1 MIKKLKRKYL
11 QGRLTNICDWENR
24 IKKIC
29 QKWLIKTPVVPKTDS
44 RQSVFSKFFR
54 KNGKQSIQVWQFGSL
69 YIALNESGF
78 FTNKEDDYTILIEK
92 QFDLKIIKDAD
103 YGLLLFAL
111 MDRIDFSTEINSMI
125 SYIKDDISEEGVIL
139 YKSYVKNVAF
149 VDTLGFVCP
158 FLIKYGLKNHDE
170 SYIELAKHQ
179 IKWYIKNGT
188 EKHCEL
194 PFHAVRLTDKTTLG
208 ICDWARGLC
217 WLLIALMDGYI
228 ILKDNNRE
236 DEYLEEQIIKYANIL
251 CSLQK
256 SSGAYSWQL
265 LSNKDSDS
273 SATAVFGWYLA
284 CCYRLFKK
292 KQYLNIA
299 QKCRNYLMS
308 ITFNSG
314 VIDYCQGDTISI
326 GMYSRRFDKMP
337 FAQAFT
343 LRMQNEL
350 KNINK
355 NFYA

>member
-1 MIKKLKRKYL
+1 MIKELKRKYL
-11 QGRLTNICDWENR
+11 QGRLTNICDWKNR
-24 IKKIC
+24 TKNIC
-29 QKWLIKTPVVPKTDS
+29 QKWLIKTPIIPKTDN
-44 RQSVFSKFFR
+44 RQCFLSKVFR

-69 YIALNESGF
+69 YLALSESGF
-78 FTNKEDDYTILIEK
+78 FINNKYNYNFLIKK

-111 MDRIDFSTEINSMI
+111 MDRIEFVNEINSMI
-125 SYIKDDISEEGVIL
+125 SYIYNNISEEGVVL
-139 YKSYVKNVAF
+139 YKSHVKNVAF

-158 FLIKYGLKNHDE
+158 FLIKYGLKNHE
-170 SYIELAKHQ
+170 EKYIELAKHQ

-208 ICDWARGLC
+208 ICDWARGLG

-228 ILKDNNRE
+228 VLKDNDRE
-236 DEYLEEQIIKYANIL
+236 DEYLKEQIIKYANIL

-256 SSGAYSWQL
+256 NSGAYSWQL
-265 LSNKDSDS
+265 LSSKDSDS

-284 CCYRLFKK
+284 RCYRFFGK
-292 KQYLNIA
+292 KQYLDA
-299 QKCRNYLMS
+299 TEKCRTYLMS
-308 ITFNSG
+308 ITFNNG

-337 FAQAFT
+337 FAQAFV
-343 LRMQNEL
+343 LRMQNQMDNYE
-350 KNINK
+350 
-355 NFYA
+355 